1 MTAERREL
9 EAQNWIAIK
18 RAYGWYFVMSL
29 GVALVVPNEI
39 LSSWPFLFNF
49 VNWVSSFVP
58 SISALAMVSAFPEV
72 TSLTVALMWAMF
84 PVVTVHFFFL
94 LSLPQKKLTKR
105 QWIVVG
111 VGLPLVIAVCTFL
124 TFFLPRPPS
133 PEYMNYTSGRGAA
146 AATYMARSRL
156 GLGLSSLL
164 MIVNSFLLVL
174 VGKFVLTK
182 LLSRHQ

>member
-9 EAQNWIAIK
+9 EARNWVAIK
-18 RAYGWYFVMSL
+18 RAYGWYFAMSL
-29 GVALVVPNEI
+29 GVALGAPNTI
-39 LSSWPFLFNF
+39 LSSWPFL
-49 VNWVSSFVP
+49 SSFVSWASSFIP
-58 SISALAMVSAFPEV
+58 SISTLAMSSAFPEV
-72 TSLTVALMWAMF
+72 TSLTVALMWTMF

-94 LSLPQKKLTKR
+94 LSLPQKELTKR

-111 VGLPLVIAVCTFL
+111 VGLPLVVAVCTFL
-124 TFFLPRPPS
+124 TFFLPSPPS

-164 MIVNSFLLVL
+164 MIVNSFLIVL
-174 VGKFVLTK
+174 VCKFVLTK
-182 LLSRHQ
+182 PVR